1 MAQERVG
8 FRPSFFESNPSAK
21 SGKFVARPRSHP
33 RSRGGS
39 LSRDLSLRSSVVK
52 TIFENG
58 TAIEFARASTEWT
71 QLETTVKNLRK
82 MQ

>member
-21 SGKFVARPRSHP
+21 SVK
-33 RSRGGS
+33 
-39 LSRDLSLRSSVVK
+39 SVVK

-58 TAIEFARASTEWT
+58 TAIEFARAATEWT
-71 QLETTVKNLRK
+71 QLETAVKNLRK